1 MSRSFTKGLARA
13 LLGFLLLHNS
23 HSATGAT
30 PPRIAPSDPEAH
42 RTPFSLGDFIDRH
55 HAALCGQVMDF
66 GESMDAWLAES
77 FRKPKPQPA
86 YVRVDKFISD
96 KRLEEDNEKSR
107 IRVTP
112 GLKLRDAEGL
122 DFTLRVNGKL
132 RLPRFEDRVDL
143 IFSSIDEDESVLGEL
158 DRQQTVRGKNDGEG
172 TASVRYY
179 IKNTLN
185 FKVSTDAGLRF
196 RPEPDPRFNL
206 RFRLHHDFDHLTTRF
221 TQTFF
226 WEAHDGFGEKSQFDL
241 DQQKLSSYLSRL
253 SATIL
258 WSEDSDGVETGY
270 SYSYY
275 RYLLNRRVVGTRV
288 GVASVLEPSAR
299 IENYTARLIYRQSV
313 HRDWIYME
321 VEPGV
326 EFPRDREFQATGF
339 LNIKFDIIFGD
350 WHND

>member
-172 TASVRYY
+172 TASIRYY
-179 IKNTLN
+179 IKDTLN